1 MRPFD
6 IKTVA
11 IPFNKIY
18 HGDFASQFG
27 YYGREFKS
35 IMLAFQ
41 HDQKYNPATDCYL
54 VVIAKFENHAMT
66 SAFLVSNGVASNV
79 IFAPFT
85 DGFDIA
91 EDSHAFRSYF
101 DGLGLQDHIDNLRML
116 WWLRK
121 QIASDRSAVTALNR
135 ALGVTRARRW
145 GDWVRHA
152 ARSYANGLNSLL
164 IRGSVGLEPGGGFDI
179 VGDGERKFELTTTLG
194 GVTVA
199 RIDTDRCFFAKRKVS
214 VEDCWVVEPDEGGW
228 NDDAAGLY
236 AVRRDADGLVNRVFD
251 ISPEFFAKAEIVGA
265 PHGTAATPAEN
276 VVAAMFDDE
285 TRRKF
290 RLFRQD
296 VYSAKAISGETPAML
311 SVVNDEGTAV
321 SIERGRAV
329 ALFTE

>member
-18 HGDFASQFG
+18 RGNFASQFG
-27 YYGREFKS
+27 YDGREFKS

-41 HDQKYNPATDCYL
+41 HDQKYDPATDCYL
-54 VVIAKFENHAMT
+54 VVIAKFENHAMV

-79 IFAPFT
+79 IFAPSV
-85 DGFDIA
+85 GFDIS
-91 EDSHAFRSYF
+91 EDSHAFRSCF
-101 DGLGLQDHIDNLRML
+101 SSLGLQDHIDDIRML

-121 QIASDRSAVTALNR
+121 YIASDRSAVIALNR

-145 GDWVRHA
+145 GDWIRHA

-164 IRGSVGLEPGGGFDI
+164 IRGSVGLEPGDGFDI
-179 VGDGERKFELTTTLG
+179 VGDGERKFELATTLG

-199 RIDTDRCFFAKRKVS
+199 RIDTDRRVFAKRKIS
-214 VEDCWVVEPDEGGW
+214 VEECWHIEPNEGGW
-228 NDDAAGLY
+228 DDDAAGLY

-251 ISPEFFAKAEIVGA
+251 ISPEFFAKAEVVAMPRGTVVA
-265 PHGTAATPAEN
+265 PTEN

-290 RLFRQD
+290 RLLRQD
-296 VYSAKAISGETPAML
+296 VYSAKAISGESPAML
-311 SVVNDEGTAV
+311 SVVNDDGTAV